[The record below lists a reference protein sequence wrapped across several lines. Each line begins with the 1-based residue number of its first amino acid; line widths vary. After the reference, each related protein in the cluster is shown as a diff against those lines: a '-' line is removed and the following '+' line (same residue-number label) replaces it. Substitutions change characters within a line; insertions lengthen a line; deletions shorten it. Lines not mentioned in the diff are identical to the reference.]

1 MPSTIQPALILIA
14 LLSVVKSVY
23 KIAISFLRFEFF
35 GTHGTVSG
43 TMTKSYKNNAA
54 YNSLQTAYFGGKRG
68 IRTLDTLSTYTRVP
82 VVRLRPAQ
90 PSFHYWIVKTSAFK
104 LRFYG
109 ASDGTWTRTPMTH
122 APQTCLSAY
131 SSTLALSTLILYQRF
146 TFLSSFFYKK
156 TYFFYN

>member
-23 KIAISFLRFEFF
+23 KILISFLRFEFF

-68 IRTLDTLSTYTRVP
+68 IRTP
-82 VVRLRPAQ
+82 
-90 PSFHYWIVKTSAFK
+90 
-104 LRFYG
+104 
-109 ASDGTWTRTPMTH
+109 GTVTRTPHFECGPFDHSGIFPLFRRRTSV
-122 APQTCLSAY
+122 CLRATKVIIICKLTTRS
-131 SSTLALSTLILYQRF
+131 
-146 TFLSSFFYKK
+146 KK
-156 TYFFYN
+156 LRL